1 MRQDGYSAL
10 PTNDMARYFNSIALP
25 SQQETLGRIVVE
37 ILRAGKNLNRKSICT
52 KLLLRLEVA
61 SSAEEEKH
69 YQELI
74 RMLFARDE

>member
-10 PTNDMARYFNSIALP
+10 PTNDMARYFSSIGLP

>member
-10 PTNDMARYFNSIALP
+10 PTSDIARYFSSASLP

-37 ILRAGKNLNRKSICT
+37 LLQAGKTLNRKAICT
-52 KLLLRLEVA
+52 TLLLRLEQ
-61 SSAEEEKH
+61 SDSADAKEH

-74 RMLFARDE
+74 RLLFARDA